1 MNQFS
6 EGPRR
11 GDAFGA
17 ALLDA
22 LAGDWF
28 DWLLMSPDEL
38 AIIAG
43 RSGWRLGDVTEPDP
57 YYLAVLRPV

>member
-1 MNQFS
+1 MDQPS
-6 EGPRR
+6 VDPGR

-22 LAGDWF
+22 LSGDWF

-38 AIIAG
+38 AAIAAPA
-43 RSGWRLGDVTEPDP
+43 GWRLDDVTEPDP
-57 YYLAVLRPV
+57 YYLAVLRPA